1 MYQLIS
7 SLVLEMCW
15 IFLAPLF
22 WPYDAVSVTK
32 NRRNWGNNG
41 AGAAPVPYGL
51 DFEEG
56 QEEAVSTRWRETKW
70 EIRSG
75 SPCRGGNSQSMS
87 IRKHLRHSFEYLLE
101 RFVQSMLNRL
111 AHLRHDESR
120 DPDAAMRQALGS
132 TIHDSFLGFTEA
144 GGRSG
149 ADFDAVLC
157 FASFFVGQF

>member
-1 MYQLIS
+1 M
-7 SLVLEMCW
+7 VW
-15 IFLAPLF
+15 ILRKAKKRLF
-22 WPYDAVSVTK
+22 RHDEGRP
-32 NRRNWGNNG
+32 NG
-41 AGAAPVPYGL
+41 KFDL
-51 DFEEG
+51 D
-56 QEEAVSTRWRETKW
+56 
-70 EIRSG
+70 
-75 SPCRGGNSQSMS
+75 
-87 IRKHLRHSFEYLLE
+87 LLE